1 MSFTLAS
8 FGLDLSNREIAAIVY
23 LGLLLAAVLPWKKGR
38 PLAFNVVRAFFMPK
52 LALIWLLMSFYVAAC
67 VWLLAWLNLWDWPNL
82 KSTLLW
88 WLTVGFTSIFEA
100 QRLKDKP
107 HVLRKLVR
115 DAFTISAV
123 ILFIAELVSFP
134 LWVELLMLP
143 ALVLLTLLTAVGEH
157 QTDKPGVPRVLSL
170 LRGLQILAG
179 LTILGFSYRLV
190 AASVSEFW
198 SLNTLRE
205 FGLPLLLWLMFIP
218 FIFLLAVYM
227 TYEEAFIHLQVRPKQ
242 APIVRYTR
250 WRALFAF
257 GWNIDGVKRLARD
270 TRGRDIADKQGI
282 KEAIREIRRL
292 IKIEKNP
299 PTVMRAEGWSP
310 YAARL
315 FLEEHGLVTND
326 YHRTQYEWLADIP
339 SVKLNDKVLSDRIS
353 YYLTGN
359 ERAVTRLRLALD
371 GSNQNDTRE
380 AQRAFDERALTMLT
394 KAFDAE
400 RATTI
405 YTRAHASEPE
415 TWIVDGIRVSLDRSD
430 WGDAHLGGYVRSL
443 TIQHPKHQGDNWDA

>member
-1 MSFTLAS
+1 MSVTLAS
-8 FGLDLSNREIAAIVY
+8 FGFDLSNREIAALVY
-23 LGLLLAAVLPWKKGR
+23 SGLLLAAVLLWKKGR
-38 PLAFNVVRAFFMPK
+38 PLAFDVVRAFFMPK
-52 LALIWLLMSFYVAAC
+52 LALIWLLMSLYVAAC
-67 VWLLAWLNLWDWPNL
+67 VWLLAWLNLWDWLNL

-115 DAFTISAV
+115 DAFTLSAV

-143 ALVLLTLLTAVGEH
+143 ALVFLALLIAVGEH
-157 QTDKPGVPRVLSL
+157 QTDKPGVPRVLIL
-170 LRGLQILAG
+170 LRGLQILAN
-179 LTILGFSYRLV
+179 LTILGFSYWLV

-227 TYEEAFIHLQVRPKQ
+227 TYEEAFIHLQMRPKQ
-242 APIVRYTR
+242 APIVRYAR
-250 WRALFAF
+250 WRSLFAF
-257 GWNIDGVKRLARD
+257 GWNIDGVKRLVRD
-270 TRGRDIADKQGI
+270 IRGRDIADKQSV
-282 KEAIREIRRL
+282 KEAIGEIKRL
-292 IKIEKNP
+292 FKIEKNP
-299 PTVMRAEGWSP
+299 PSVMLAEGWSP

-315 FLEEHGLVTND
+315 FLEEYGLITDD
-326 YHRTQYEWLADIP
+326 YHRTQWEWLADAP
-339 SVKLNDKVLSDRIS
+339 SVKLNDKVLADRIS

-371 GSNQNDTRE
+371 GSNQNDTKE
-380 AQRAFDERALTMLT
+380 AQRAFDERALTLLA

-405 YTRAHASEPE
+405 YVRAQTSKPKVLV
-415 TWIVDGIRVSLDRSD
+415 IDNIRVSLDQSD
-430 WGDAHLGGYVRSL
+430 WGDARLGGYVRNL
-443 TIQHPKHQGDNWDA
+443 TIQHPTHQGDN